1 MHTVTIDPG
10 RPLAVTLDF
19 QSVHMTAF
27 RLRARRP
34 DGSWET
40 FALGTQEDEMR
51 PHSVGPLPGG
61 STLDY
66 RFLYTSDK
74 KSTFRAVITIRQE
87 GESCAGGIIP
97 IAGDENDSGLEGQI
111 TLEQP

>member
-1 MHTVTIDPG
+1 MHTVIIDPG
-10 RPLAVTLDF
+10 RLLTVTVDL

-27 RLRARRP
+27 RLRIRLP
-34 DGSWET
+34 GGEWKT
-40 FALGTQEDEMR
+40 FARGTQEDDLR
-51 PHSVGPLPGG
+51 PHAVGPLPGG

-74 KSTFRAVITIRQE
+74 KSTFRALITVRQD
-87 GESCAGGIIP
+87 GEICPGGIIP

-111 TLEQP
+111 ALEQP